1 MVPEFDPAV
10 AQVLEAFGRLL
21 TRGAGDS
28 AGVDSVIGAL
38 ATGGRGVAQ
47 ELARDPKRTKAILDQ
62 LRADGLIETVGPGGS
77 EATQRYSLTEL
88 GWARV
93 EAEDDDD

>member
-1 MVPEFDPAV
+1 MVPDFDPAV
-10 AQVLEAFGRLL
+10 AEVLEAFGRLL
-21 TRGAGDS
+21 TRGADDS

-38 ATGGRGVAQ
+38 ATGGRGVAE
-47 ELARDPKRTKAILDQ
+47 ELAQDPKRAKAILDQ
-62 LRADGLIETVGPGGS
+62 LRADGLIETVGTGGS
-77 EATQRYSLTEL
+77 EATQMYSLTAL